1 MRPKRDWEELVCAK
15 LAGLAIEPRERR
27 EVIEELAAHLEES
40 YESLR
45 TKGLPEQVAMQ
56 QTLGQVADW
65 QDLRRRIQVARA
77 MKENI
82 MNDRVRQLWLPGFLT
97 FLLSTGLLAMME
109 IFGPKDWAL
118 MRVGQPPMVLFFIPW
133 LFSLP
138 LFGALGAYLS
148 HRAGGSRRAIFS
160 SIVFP
165 VLPFLASILL
175 VLPVSLAFDHFIA
188 HNIAPMALLM
198 ALLGWVLAPGV
209 ALLAGGLPAQFFFSR
224 RLDPRRVASN

>member
-1 MRPKRDWEELVCAK
+1 
-15 LAGLAIEPRERR
+15 
-27 EVIEELAAHLEES
+27 
-40 YESLR
+40 
-45 TKGLPEQVAMQ
+45 
-56 QTLGQVADW
+56 
-65 QDLRRRIQVARA
+65 
-77 MKENI
+77 
-82 MNDRVRQLWLPGFLT
+82 
-97 FLLSTGLLAMME
+97 
-109 IFGPKDWAL
+109 
-118 MRVGQPPMVLFFIPW
+118 MVLFVSPW

-138 LFGALGAYLS
+138 LIGALGAYLS